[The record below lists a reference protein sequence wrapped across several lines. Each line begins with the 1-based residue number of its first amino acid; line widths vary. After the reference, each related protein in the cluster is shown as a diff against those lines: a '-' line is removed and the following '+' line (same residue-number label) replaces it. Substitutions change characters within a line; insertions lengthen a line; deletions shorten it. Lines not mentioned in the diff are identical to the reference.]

1 MKAEYDI
8 TATITFFCLL
18 EKRSYTSFG
27 LPSIVSTSET
37 SSLSLCG
44 VSTKNFAQLPSPSL
58 SGGFPRRFL
67 SNAISSIFEHDIEGL
82 ESGPRVSDEL
92 FCSSILSCVK
102 VTDGVDSSMG
112 VELELLAVL
121 CYPPPYDR
129 LVCVFMVRFLYAGS
143 SRLSCRK
150 KLLPYSSPGNDAVI
164 GSSHF
169 HSSESNPCD
178 G

>member
-44 VSTKNFAQLPSPSL
+44 VSTKNFAQLPFPSL

-112 VELELLAVL
+112 VELELLAV
-121 CYPPPYDR
+121 
-129 LVCVFMVRFLYAGS
+129 FMLSTAIRQAGMCFYGS
-143 SRLSCRK
+143 ISICWQQPTQLQEKIIALQQSRK
-150 KLLPYSSPGNDAVI
+150 
-164 GSSHF
+164 
-169 HSSESNPCD
+169 
-178 G
+178 

>member
-44 VSTKNFAQLPSPSL
+44 VSTKNFAQLPSPL

-112 VELELLAVL
+112 VELELLAV
-121 CYPPPYDR
+121 
-129 LVCVFMVRFLYAGS
+129 FMLSTAIRRAGMCFYGS
-143 SRLSCRK
+143 ISICWQQPTQLQEKIIALQQSRK
-150 KLLPYSSPGNDAVI
+150 
-164 GSSHF
+164 
-169 HSSESNPCD
+169 
-178 G
+178 